1 MKGVVK
7 GETGKDGTLGRS
19 NEISTRHVPGIDAS

>member
-7 GETGKDGTLGRS
+7 GETGKDGALRRS